1 MNKAK
6 PSNRSLVVVALV
18 WQVVVYVLAVGGI
31 FVGVFD
37 PLGIP
42 WNSRGLENVVGTAVG
57 FVLLELP
64 LVLFLVYVF
73 RRRNRKDSL

>member
-18 WQVVVYVLAVGGI
+18 WQLVVYVLAVGGI
-31 FVGVFD
+31 FVEVFD
-37 PLGIP
+37 LLGIP
-42 WNSRGLENVVGTAVG
+42 WNSRGLENVIGTAVG

-73 RRRNRKDSL
+73 RRRSRKDPL